1 MNVDS
6 AFYENNFSLIQVIS
20 NRRVIV
26 ERVSNQKKKEFQYS
40 FLTIILK
47 IISTVKKIKQIIV
60 TALKKTSYSR
70 EKAITR
76 ISSPQRA

>member
-70 EKAITR
+70 EKAINL
-76 ISSPQRA
+76 ISSPQSA

>member
-60 TALKKTSYSR
+60 TALTFSYWLEDILFAWESH
-70 EKAITR
+70 
-76 ISSPQRA
+76 